1 MRPMRL
7 SLVMALLLSIAIG
20 LTALADRKP
29 IERLI
34 QDLYD
39 GIPEFRLANAR
50 ALVAAYL
57 FIGRTLEDLNPIIQK
72 VEKERGFKELRQ
84 AVEEARQGKGIR
96 ACWDLVT
103 PEPPVV
109 GGIDLRTRTVK
120 ELEELALF
128 GATSQLREA
137 AAKMLINKYLTPKT
151 RLYAEWYTYRIKAE
165 PDFDAVKV
173 QFYLWTVGAMP
184 TARELITLA
193 LFPLSQIFFAEFLI
207 TLPDSQVRA
216 KLKCP

>member
-1 MRPMRL
+1 MRLVRL
-7 SLVMALLLSIAIG
+7 SLVVTLLLSVAIG

-29 IERLI
+29 IERLV

-72 VEKERGFKELRQ
+72 IEKERGFRELRQ

-96 ACWDLVT
+96 ACWDLVA
-103 PEPPVV
+103 PEPAVV
-109 GGIDLRTRTVK
+109 GGIDLRTKTVK
-120 ELEELALF
+120 ELEGLALF
-128 GATSQLREA
+128 GATPQLREA
-137 AAKMLINKYLTPKT
+137 AAKMLIHKYLTPKT
-151 RLYAEWYTYRIKAE
+151 KLYAEWYTYRIKAE

-184 TARELITLA
+184 TARELIHLA

>member
-1 MRPMRL
+1 MRSVRL
-7 SLVMALLLSIAIG
+7 SLVIALLLSMAIG

-29 IERLI
+29 LERLI

-72 VEKERGFKELRQ
+72 IEKERGFRELRQ

-96 ACWDLVT
+96 ACWDLIN

-109 GGIDLRTRTVK
+109 GGIDLRTKTVK

-128 GATSQLREA
+128 GATAQLREA
-137 AAKMLINKYLTPKT
+137 ATKMLINKYLTPKT
-151 RLYAEWYTYRIKAE
+151 KLYAEWYTYRIKAE

-184 TARELITLA
+184 SARELITLA
-193 LFPLSQIFFAEFLI
+193 LFPLAQIFFAEFLI